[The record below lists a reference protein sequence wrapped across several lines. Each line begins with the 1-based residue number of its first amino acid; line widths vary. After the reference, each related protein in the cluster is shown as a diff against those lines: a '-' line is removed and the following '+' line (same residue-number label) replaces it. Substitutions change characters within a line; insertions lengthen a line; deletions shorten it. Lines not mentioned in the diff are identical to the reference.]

1 MGGAIVCLS
10 CRFARLGSR
19 SAKGEGHTV
28 RGAIG
33 LVVIAVLVVDHALL
47 GLAALHLAMANRN
60 KSNAVSC
67 IKLQPAK
74 RGGTRSER
82 VKVQFITLSQDALD
96 RFSSSVKCLFNPVT
110 VYVTFTT
117 ITMQLQYNARG
128 LQKMLTVRVLT
139 AAGLAATA

>member
-60 KSNAVSC
+60 KKA
-67 IKLQPAK
+67 
-74 RGGTRSER
+74 
-82 VKVQFITLSQDALD
+82 
-96 RFSSSVKCLFNPVT
+96 
-110 VYVTFTT
+110 
-117 ITMQLQYNARG
+117 
-128 LQKMLTVRVLT
+128 ML
-139 AAGLAATA
+139 LAASSCSKLKGGDRGQDLRE